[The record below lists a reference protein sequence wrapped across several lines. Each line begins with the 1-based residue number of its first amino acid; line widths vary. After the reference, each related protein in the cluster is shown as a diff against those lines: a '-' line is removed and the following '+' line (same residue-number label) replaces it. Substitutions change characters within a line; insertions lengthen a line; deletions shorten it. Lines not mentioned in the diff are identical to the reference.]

1 MMNQKYILEDK
12 NLSMSL
18 EKKANEL
25 NLLQK
30 KRKTENLEINMRNIN
45 NGFIFQKDTNFS
57 IYNIKKIEGNINQRS
72 ESENDE
78 IAAQLHCINFER
90 INSEHFG
97 SSSKE
102 ENIKQYNN
110 NQNLFKG
117 MKKRNISDFFIK
129 NNFNENIQ
137 ILSKD
142 QSKESSNN
150 QISHFLVKSNYFNV
164 IKEEKPAKKINKVDF
179 LNKESNNEIRVLK
192 NNKVVYINKD
202 LLNSYSSLRNIK
214 RLNRIFFVGTNKRRS
229 KYRGVSKNGYQ
240 WQVLMMVNKNK
251 YYLGSY
257 PSEDLAARIYD
268 VLAIKHRGTKART
281 NFVYNNDQIKKI
293 CENEIDLKSEN
304 ISDII
309 DQLINM

>member
-1 MMNQKYILEDK
+1 MNQKYILEDK

-78 IAAQLHCINFER
+78 IAAQSHYINFER
-90 INSEHFG
+90 INSEHFC

-110 NQNLFKG
+110 NQNLFKE
-117 MKKRNISDFFIK
+117 MKKRNINDFFIK
-129 NNFNENIQ
+129 NKFKENIQ

-164 IKEEKPAKKINKVDF
+164 IKEEKPAKKINKIDF

-202 LLNSYSSLRNIK
+202 L
-214 RLNRIFFVGTNKRRS
+214 
-229 KYRGVSKNGYQ
+229 
-240 WQVLMMVNKNK
+240 
-251 YYLGSY
+251 
-257 PSEDLAARIYD
+257 
-268 VLAIKHRGTKART
+268 
-281 NFVYNNDQIKKI
+281 
-293 CENEIDLKSEN
+293 
-304 ISDII
+304 
-309 DQLINM
+309 